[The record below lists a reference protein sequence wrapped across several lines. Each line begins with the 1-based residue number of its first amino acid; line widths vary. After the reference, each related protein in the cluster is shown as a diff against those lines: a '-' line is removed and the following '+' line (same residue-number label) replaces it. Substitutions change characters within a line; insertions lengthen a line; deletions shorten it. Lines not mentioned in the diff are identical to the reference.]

1 MAKGLLEPATSGERV
16 TVTLFRKQGGKFVK
30 VAAKTVSVRYLKD
43 RDGDGKTDGAY
54 TATFTRPKT
63 KGSYK
68 VLTRFKGTP
77 SYKARS
83 LGKIFTLARQL
94 AGGGVGPR
102 PHHAPMGAPLTIGS
116 YLGSLTIEHLFDTVT
131 ASFGPTDRRRPCS
144 RHPSRPPS
152 RRRCLSET
160 SRSSWSTSRPPVGP
174 PGTRRSRRSAPSSSP
189 AASASAR
196 SRRWSIPEEPIPPFI
211 SHLTG
216 IDDFL
221 VREEPPIEAMLP
233 AFLEFAR
240 GAVFVAHNARFDFSF
255 LNENLGRLDYPLLE
269 GPPVCTAKLAK
280 RVVWPDVPNVRLHT
294 LAQYFRTRVKPTHRA
309 LEDAMAC
316 AEVLDGLLDLGGRL
330 GILTLGDLR
339 EAVRA
344 RGRPH
349 YGKIRLADPLPH
361 AAGVYRFVGRDERV
375 LYVGKARDLR
385 ARVKSYFYGDGRKKI
400 ENLLGEVRRVEGDV
414 TPGGELEAL
423 VLEARLIH
431 QHEPKYNRRGKT
443 WRRFAYLK
451 VDPSEAY
458 PRLKVVH
465 RAGHDDGCTYLGPFS
480 GGGAARLAKEAL
492 EDVVPLRSCTRA
504 MRARTR
510 FAPCALADIG
520 RCPAPC
526 DGRIDPERYGEL
538 VRDLLSSLESPDGL
552 LEALEVKMRRLADAE
567 RFEEAASVR
576 DRLRTLAAALHRA
589 RRDAWLLGAGR
600 LELVVE
606 GDRRLSFDGGA
617 LARAGA
623 PRVRRNRSLPLP
635 ARARRRALGGPLV
648 AHEESRSRPRVRR
661 SPRRARERRGADR
674 EDPPVDQG
682 RRASRNGPATLG
694 SNGGSRGRPP
704 RPGDVGDLPRHALA
718 PPGLDGGRVL
728 LGTRARELDRLP

>member
-1 MAKGLLEPATSGERV
+1 VLSSPVQTTLEEAVPLRDVPFVVVDLETTGGSPRDSRITEIGAVLVTGGERI
-16 TVTLFRKQGGKFVK
+16 G
-30 VAAKTVSVRYLKD
+30 
-43 RDGDGKTDGAY
+43 
-54 TATFTRPKT
+54 TFQALVNP
-63 KGSYK
+63 
-68 VLTRFKGTP
+68 
-77 SYKARS
+77 
-83 LGKIFTLARQL
+83 Q
-94 AGGGVGPR
+94 
-102 PHHAPMGAPLTIGS
+102 
-116 YLGSLTIEHLFDTVT
+116 
-131 ASFGPTDRRRPCS
+131 
-144 RHPSRPPS
+144 
-152 RRRCLSET
+152 
-160 SRSSWSTSRPPVGP
+160 
-174 PGTRRSRRSAPSSSP
+174 
-189 AASASAR
+189 
-196 SRRWSIPEEPIPPFI
+196 EPIPPLI
-211 SHLTG
+211 SQLTG

-221 VREEPPIEAMLP
+221 VREEPQIEAVLP

-269 GPPVCTAKLAK
+269 GPPVCTAKLAR
-280 RVVWPDVPNVRLHT
+280 RVVWPEVPNVRLHT

-309 LEDAMAC
+309 LDDALAC
-316 AEVLDGLLDLGGRL
+316 SEVLDGLLDLGGRL

-465 RAGHDDGCTYLGPFS
+465 RAASGDGCTYLGPFS

-492 EDVVPLRSCTRA
+492 EDVVPLRSCVRA
-504 MRARTR
+504 MRAPTR

-552 LEALEVKMRRLADAE
+552 LAALEAKMWRLAEAE

-606 GDRRLSFDGGA
+606 GDRRLAFDGGA

-623 PRVRRNRSLPLP
+623 ADETEPIPFPCPRERADELSAVRSWLTKNP
-635 ARARRRALGGPLV
+635 ARVVACDVPLAEPVNGGARI
-648 AHEESRSRPRVRR
+648 
-661 SPRRARERRGADR
+661 ARILRWTKDR
-674 EDPPVDQG
+674 ESPG
-682 RRASRNGPATLG
+682 GNRR
-694 SNGGSRGRPP
+694 
-704 RPGDVGDLPRHALA
+704 
-718 PPGLDGGRVL
+718 
-728 LGTRARELDRLP
+728 

>member
-1 MAKGLLEPATSGERV
+1 VLSSPVQTTLAEAVPLRDVPFVVVDLETTGGSPRDSRITEIGAVLVTGGERI
-16 TVTLFRKQGGKFVK
+16 G
-30 VAAKTVSVRYLKD
+30 
-43 RDGDGKTDGAY
+43 
-54 TATFTRPKT
+54 TFQAL
-63 KGSYK
+63 
-68 VLTRFKGTP
+68 VN
-77 SYKARS
+77 
-83 LGKIFTLARQL
+83 
-94 AGGGVGPR
+94 
-102 PHHAPMGAPLTIGS
+102 
-116 YLGSLTIEHLFDTVT
+116 
-131 ASFGPTDRRRPCS
+131 
-144 RHPSRPPS
+144 
-152 RRRCLSET
+152 
-160 SRSSWSTSRPPVGP
+160 
-174 PGTRRSRRSAPSSSP
+174 
-189 AASASAR
+189 
-196 SRRWSIPEEPIPPFI
+196 PEDPIPPFI
-211 SHLTG
+211 SQLTG

-221 VREEPPIEAMLP
+221 VREEPPIEAVLP

-255 LNENLGRLDYPLLE
+255 LNENLGRLDYPTLE
-269 GPPVCTAKLAK
+269 GPPVCTAKLAR
-280 RVVWPDVPNVRLHT
+280 RVVWPEVPNVRLQT
-294 LAQYFRTRVKPTHRA
+294 LAQYFRTRMKPTHRA

-361 AAGVYRFVGRDERV
+361 AAGVYRFVGRDGRV

-400 ENLLGEVRRVEGDV
+400 ENLLGEVRHVEGDV

-465 RAGHDDGCTYLGPFS
+465 RAAHDDGCTYLGPFS
-480 GGGAARLAKEAL
+480 ASGAARLAKEAL

-504 MRARTR
+504 MRSRTR

-526 DGRIDPERYGEL
+526 DGRTDPERYGEL

-552 LEALEVKMRRLADAE
+552 LAALEAKMWRLADAE

-617 LARAGA
+617 LARAGSVPGETEPIPFPC
-623 PRVRRNRSLPLP
+623 PRERADELSAVRSWLTKNPVRLLACDVPLAEP
-635 ARARRRALGGPLV
+635 VNGGARIAKILRWEKDPERPGAARR
-648 AHEESRSRPRVRR
+648 
-661 SPRRARERRGADR
+661 
-674 EDPPVDQG
+674 
-682 RRASRNGPATLG
+682 
-694 SNGGSRGRPP
+694 
-704 RPGDVGDLPRHALA
+704 
-718 PPGLDGGRVL
+718 
-728 LGTRARELDRLP
+728 

>member
-1 MAKGLLEPATSGERV
+1 MLSSPVQTTLAEAVPLRDVPFVVVDLETTGGSPRDSSITEIGAVLVTGGERLG
-16 TVTLFRKQGGKFVK
+16 TFQTLVN
-30 VAAKTVSVRYLKD
+30 
-43 RDGDGKTDGAY
+43 
-54 TATFTRPKT
+54 
-63 KGSYK
+63 
-68 VLTRFKGTP
+68 
-77 SYKARS
+77 
-83 LGKIFTLARQL
+83 
-94 AGGGVGPR
+94 
-102 PHHAPMGAPLTIGS
+102 
-116 YLGSLTIEHLFDTVT
+116 
-131 ASFGPTDRRRPCS
+131 
-144 RHPSRPPS
+144 
-152 RRRCLSET
+152 
-160 SRSSWSTSRPPVGP
+160 
-174 PGTRRSRRSAPSSSP
+174 
-189 AASASAR
+189 
-196 SRRWSIPEEPIPPFI
+196 PEEPIPAFI

-221 VREEPPIEAMLP
+221 VREEPPIEAVLP

-255 LNENLGRLDYPLLE
+255 LNENLGRLDYPALE
-269 GPPVCTAKLAK
+269 GPPVCTAKLAR
-280 RVVWPDVPNVRLHT
+280 RVVWPEVPNVRLQT
-294 LAQYFRTRVKPTHRA
+294 LARYFRTRVKPTHRA
-309 LEDAMAC
+309 LDDAMAC
-316 AEVLDGLLDLGGRL
+316 AEVLDGLLELGGRL

-349 YGKIRLADPLPH
+349 FGKIRLADPLPH

-423 VLEARLIH
+423 VLEARLIRR
-431 QHEPKYNRRGKT
+431 HEPKYNRRGKT

-451 VDPSEAY
+451 LDPSEAY

-465 RAGHDDGCTYLGPFS
+465 RAGHGDGCTYLGPFS

-504 MRARTR
+504 MGARTR
-510 FAPCALADIG
+510 FAPCVLADMG

-552 LEALEVKMRRLADAE
+552 LGALEAKMWRLADAE

-576 DRLRTLAAALHRA
+576 DRLRALAAALHRA

-600 LELVVE
+600 LEIVVE
-606 GDRRLSFDGGA
+606 GDRLLAFNGGA
-617 LARAGA
+617 LARAGDA
-623 PRVRRNRSLPLP
+623 RGETEPIPFHCPRERADELSAVRSWLAKNPVRILACDVPLAEPVDGGARIAKILRWARDQELPR
-635 ARARRRALGGPLV
+635 AARR
-648 AHEESRSRPRVRR
+648 
-661 SPRRARERRGADR
+661 
-674 EDPPVDQG
+674 
-682 RRASRNGPATLG
+682 
-694 SNGGSRGRPP
+694 
-704 RPGDVGDLPRHALA
+704 
-718 PPGLDGGRVL
+718 
-728 LGTRARELDRLP
+728 